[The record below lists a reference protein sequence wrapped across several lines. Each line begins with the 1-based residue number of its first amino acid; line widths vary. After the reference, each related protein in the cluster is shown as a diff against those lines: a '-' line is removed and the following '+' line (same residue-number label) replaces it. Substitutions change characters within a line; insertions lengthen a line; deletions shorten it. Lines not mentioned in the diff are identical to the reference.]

1 MEEGLSGDKI
11 RGMKAIA
18 RFVDEPERRCY
29 YLAEN
34 GLLPGVFKQGA
45 TWIGLKSEITKGYQL
60 AAQRGAAA
68 AGDNGG
74 N

>member
-1 MEEGLSGDKI
+1 MESLSDDKI

-18 RFVDEPERRCY
+18 HFVGEPERRCY

-45 TWIGLKSEITKGYQL
+45 AWVGLKSKIIQGYQL
-60 AAQRGAAA
+60 AAERGA